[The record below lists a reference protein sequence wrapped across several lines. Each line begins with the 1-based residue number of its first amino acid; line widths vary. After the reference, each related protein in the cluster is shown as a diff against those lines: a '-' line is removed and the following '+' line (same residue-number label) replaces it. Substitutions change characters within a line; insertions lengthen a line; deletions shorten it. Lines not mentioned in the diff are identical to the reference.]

1 LCCVRLFDDAAP
13 FAALERDDEINLT
26 KPEKREEIRGSSE
39 KTKKGGNGPLL
50 LLLQK
55 QNERVVSGV
64 SKRDGLMIEMS
75 LASVGEFRRKK
86 KGMKM

>member
-13 FAALERDDEINLT
+13 FAALERDADEINLT

-55 QNERVVSGV
+55 QNERVVSDGV
-64 SKRDGLMIEMS
+64 SKRDGLMI
-75 LASVGEFRRKK
+75 
-86 KGMKM
+86 

>member
-1 LCCVRLFDDAAP
+1 MTPLLLP
-13 FAALERDDEINLT
+13 LSKETT
-26 KPEKREEIRGSSE
+26 KSISRNPKKEREEIRGSSE

-64 SKRDGLMIEMS
+64 SKRDGLMIEIICGRIS
-75 LASVGEFRRKK
+75 TKK